1 VFSAAMPPLLSV
13 AASDGISILRSTP
26 SIFSTLQDNI
36 HAIRA
41 ILEKVDCIAI
51 PSHPASPM
59 IHLQARLPSSTHL
72 LPTASVHLLS
82 SKPSNPA
89 SPRPKD
95 QEYFDRELE
104 ERILQ
109 DIVDE
114 ALVQGVMIT
123 RAKRLKDQEL
133 SEVRPTIRLAVTAAL
148 SKKDCEKAANV
159 IKASFIKI
167 VGRRR

>member
-1 VFSAAMPPLLSV
+1 MPPLLSV

-51 PSHPASPM
+51 QSHPASPM
-59 IHLQARLPSSTHL
+59 IHLQARLLSSTHL
-72 LPTASVHLLS
+72 LPTASVHLSS
-82 SKPSNPA
+82 SKASNPA